1 MVRKRFKWILLIL
14 LVLSLALSLG
24 CAKGKG
30 GRLEV
35 TFLDVGQGDSAFI
48 STPSG
53 KNILIDGGKRAV
65 PPYSRFDAGKEVVL
79 PFLKNKGVKKIDT
92 LIATHP
98 DGDHIGGLLA
108 VLDSNIQID
117 KVLDCGY
124 KHTSYT
130 YKDCLKKIER
140 RKRTRYYQPRAG
152 QVLNWGNEVKVQ
164 VLSPAHLFRDSNNC
178 SIVIKLEFGD
188 IAFLLTGDAEKEAEG
203 EMVSRYGNRLKST
216 VLKASHHGSRTG
228 SSFSFLKAVSPRVAV
243 ISCGRRNKF
252 GLPHKEVMDK
262 LARLK
267 VNPVRSKT
275 SRASAPDK
283 HRGTSNG
290 VKVYRTD
297 YQGNITFTTDGKK
310 VWIKTEK

>member
-1 MVRKRFKWILLIL
+1 MRFRRTLLFL
-14 LVLSLALSLG
+14 LVLSLALSLS
-24 CAKGKG
+24 CAQGKG
-30 GRLEV
+30 GKLEV

-48 STPSG
+48 STPAG
-53 KNILIDGGKRAV
+53 KNILIDGGKRAI
-65 PPYSRFDAGKEVVL
+65 PPYSNFDAGKEVIL

-98 DGDHIGGLLA
+98 DVDHIGGLLA
-108 VLDSNIQID
+108 VLDSDIQID

-130 YKDCLKKIER
+130 YQNFLKKIER

-203 EMVSRYGNRLKST
+203 EMVSRYGNKLKST

-228 SSFSFLKAVSPRVAV
+228 SSLNFLKAVRPQVAV

-262 LARLK
+262 LARFK
-267 VNPVRSKT
+267 
-275 SRASAPDK
+275 
-283 HRGTSNG
+283 

-297 YQGNITFTTDGKK
+297 YQGNITFTTNGKK
-310 VWIKTEK
+310 VWVKTEK

>member
-1 MVRKRFKWILLIL
+1 MKRNFKRLLFLLI
-14 LVLSLALSLG
+14 LSLALSLG
-24 CAKGKG
+24 CAKEKG

-35 TFLDVGQGDSAFI
+35 TFLDVGQGDSIFI
-48 STPSG
+48 STPGG
-53 KNILIDGGKRAV
+53 KNILIDGGKRAI
-65 PPYSRFDAGKEVVL
+65 PPHSYFDAGKEVVL
-79 PFLKNKGVKKIDT
+79 PFLKNRGVKRIDT

-108 VLDSNIQID
+108 VLDSDIQID

-124 KHTSYT
+124 RHTSYT
-130 YKDCLKKIER
+130 YQDFLKKIER
-140 RKRTRYYQPRAG
+140 RRETKYYQPRAG
-152 QVLNWGNEVKVQ
+152 QILNWGNEVKVQ
-164 VLSPAHLFRDSNNC
+164 VLSPAHLFRDSNNS

-188 IAFLLTGDAEKEAEG
+188 ISFLFTGDVEKEAEG
-203 EMVSRYGNRLKST
+203 EMVLRYGDGLKST

-228 SSFSFLKAVSPRVAV
+228 SSLSFLKAVRPQVTV
-243 ISCGRRNKF
+243 ISCGRKNKY

-267 VNPVRSKT
+267 VNPVRSNPTLKGT
-275 SRASAPDK
+275 DAPDK

-297 YQGNITFTTDGKK
+297 YQGNIF
-310 VWIKTEK
+310 

>member
-1 MVRKRFKWILLIL
+1 MRFRKIVLLL
-14 LVLSLALSLG
+14 LVLSLALSLS

-35 TFLDVGQGDSAFI
+35 TFLDVGQGDSIFI
-48 STPSG
+48 STPGG
-53 KNILIDGGKRAV
+53 KNILIDGGKRAI
-65 PPYSRFDAGKEVVL
+65 PPYSHFDAGKEVVL

-108 VLDSNIQID
+108 VLDSDIQID
-117 KVLDCGY
+117 KVLDSGY

-130 YKDCLKKIER
+130 YRDFLKKIEQR
-140 RKRTRYYQPRAG
+140 RETKYYQPRAG
-152 QVLNWGNEVKVQ
+152 QILNWGDEVKAQ
-164 VLSPAHLFRDSNNC
+164 VLSPAHLFHDSNNC

-188 IAFLLTGDAEKEAEG
+188 ISFLFTGDVEKEAEG
-203 EMVSRYGNRLKST
+203 EMVSRYSNTLKST

-228 SSFSFLKAVSPRVAV
+228 SSLNFLKAVKPRVAV

-262 LARLK
+262 LARFK
-267 VNPVRSKT
+267 
-275 SRASAPDK
+275 
-283 HRGTSNG
+283 

-297 YQGNITFTTDGKK
+297 YQGTITFTTDGKK
-310 VWIKTEK
+310 VWIGTEK